1 MTTMSRTR
9 SSQRRTVLLKD
20 LDPAGD
26 VRGGSGKRLFGEFTL
41 DYDAARAD
49 RPVPDRRSGEQEV
62 EQGLSASPQ
71 SLREREDAQR
81 GGRAPA
87 SGRRWWT
94 KKGVQK

>member
-26 VRGGSGKRLFGEFTL
+26 VRGGSGKRLFGEFML
-41 DYDAARAD
+41 DYDAARDD

-62 EQGLSASPQ
+62 KQTTPLSERTVK
-71 SLREREDAQR
+71 RER
-81 GGRAPA
+81 A
-87 SGRRWWT
+87 S
-94 KKGVQK
+94 K

>member
-41 DYDAARAD
+41 HYDAARDD
-49 RPVPDRRSGEQEV
+49 RPVPRRLNSRAGEQEDKQPTPLSESPSARVVRAAVKRDRRSE
-62 EQGLSASPQ
+62 
-71 SLREREDAQR
+71 
-81 GGRAPA
+81 
-87 SGRRWWT
+87 
-94 KKGVQK
+94 